1 MVPVHLIPG
10 LTTRLIE
17 FRSFLEF
24 NMKREITQIL
34 SLSTPFETP

>member
-17 FRSFLEF
+17 FRSFLEL
-24 NMKREITQIL
+24 NMKWGITRTL
-34 SLSTPFETP
+34 SLSTPFGTP